1 MVDEQGP
8 KSVSMSRA
16 ATLWI
21 AMAAVAVVSCGSI
34 TTVALKMDPP
44 TAVATILTSA
54 VLGVLAVIW
63 QVRRELRAI
72 AALERAASDMM
83 KSSKPLS
90 GGTGQ
95 SLGMAAE
102 DVPLDLKPLAGS
114 LRDLGERFQAQIKQA
129 AKNSRNLEALIDAM
143 DEPLL
148 ATDNEDRVIF
158 CSRSTQSVFDSGSG
172 DDATGGINGLIG
184 RNIREVFTSA
194 EILEMHA
201 LAKAGQVRRG
211 RVRVVTPIGQRTFQV
226 SASPV
231 PAAWGEGVFGA
242 VIALRDVTELDQAVQ
257 VKTDFVANASHELRT
272 PVAAI
277 RTAAE
282 TLEATGDDPKMS
294 ERLRQMILSHA
305 ERLEEMLRD
314 LLDLSRLETP
324 DVPLKI
330 ERVDLDDLERTLRAL
345 AELAC
350 KERRLTLAFEMED
363 EIQGLR
369 TDRKLLLLILRNL
382 VENATKFANEN
393 TTVRIVG
400 SVIEAEIAP
409 PLSRSTRPQRDH
421 TGLPGSYQPP
431 QHQPSHH
438 QHPHSAYPTHHAVV
452 RFEVIDKGVGIPLN
466 QQERVFERYYQV
478 DPARTG
484 GGPSWRRGTGL
495 GLAIVKHAAKAL
507 HGRVGLSSVW
517 GQGTTVYVEFPATV
531 EPSEGGRG
539 ESLKLKTGA

>member
-1 MVDEQGP
+1 MLDQQGQ
-8 KSVSMSRA
+8 KSSSVSIA
-16 ATLWI
+16 ATLWVAVASVAIVAAGGLTAVGLNMDAPTAAATI
-21 AMAAVAVVSCGSI
+21 AMSAIIGLVAV
-34 TTVALKMDPP
+34 T
-44 TAVATILTSA
+44 
-54 VLGVLAVIW
+54 W
-63 QVRRELRAI
+63 QARRERRAL
-72 AALERAASDMM
+72 AALERAASEMLKASRPM
-83 KSSKPLS
+83 S
-90 GGTGQ
+90 GG
-95 SLGMAAE
+95 SALGSVVAEE
-102 DVPLDLKPLAGS
+102 DVPGDLKPLAGS
-114 LRDLGERFQAQIKQA
+114 LRDLGDRFQAQIKQA

-148 ATDNEDRVIF
+148 ATDNEDRVIL
-158 CSRSTQSVFDSGSG
+158 CSRSTQLVLD
-172 DDATGGINGLIG
+172 GGADGAEKGLIG
-184 RNIREVFTSA
+184 RNIRDIFTSA
-194 EILEMHA
+194 DILEMHA

-242 VIALRDVTELDQAVQ
+242 VIVLRDVTELDQAVQ

-294 ERLRQMILSHA
+294 ERLRGMILSHA

-314 LLDLSRLETP
+314 LLDLSRLESP

-330 ERVDLDDLERTLRAL
+330 ERIDLDELERTLKTL

-350 KERRLTLAFEMED
+350 TERKLTLVFEFED
-363 EIQGLR
+363 ELEGLR
-369 TDRKLLLLILRNL
+369 TDRKLLMLILRNL
-382 VENATKFANEN
+382 VENATKFASEN

-400 SVIEAEIAP
+400 SVVEAEV
-409 PLSRSTRPQRDH
+409 SRTARSPAEQS
-421 TGLPGSYQPP
+421 GP
-431 QHQPSHH
+431 
-438 QHPHSAYPTHHAVV
+438 HPAVV
-452 RFEVIDKGVGIPLN
+452 RFEVIDKGIGIPLN

-484 GGPSWRRGTGL
+484 GGPSWKRGTGL
-495 GLAIVKHAAKAL
+495 GLSIVKHAAKAL

-531 EPSEGGRG
+531 EPGREGDGRV
-539 ESLKLKTGA
+539 LKFKTGA